1 VNETIGLAE
10 AKARLS
16 ELIDRVE
23 AGETVIIARN
33 GLPVAEVR
41 PVRHVSPEDAV
52 KKIRAIAKRVAK
64 RNLGKAAWP
73 AGGRSLRD
81 VAHDEHRF

>member
-1 VNETIGLAE
+1 MNQTIGVAD

-52 KKIRAIAKRVAK
+52 KKIRAIAKRVSK
-64 RNLGKAAWP
+64 RNVGKGTWP
-73 AGGRSLRD
+73 PEGRTLRE
-81 VAHDEHRF
+81 VAHEGHRF

>member
-1 VNETIGLAE
+1 VNETIGLAD

-16 ELIDRVE
+16 EVIARVE

-33 GLPVAEVR
+33 GLPVAELR
-41 PVRHVSPEDAV
+41 PLRRVSPEDAV
-52 KKIRAIAKRVAK
+52 KKIRAIAKRVSK

-73 AGGRSLRD
+73 KDGRSLRD
-81 VAHDEHRF
+81 VAHEGHRF

>member
-1 VNETIGLAE
+1 MNETIGLAD

-41 PVRHVSPEDAV
+41 PVCHVSPEDAV
-52 KKIRAIAKRVAK
+52 KKIRAIAKRVSK
-64 RNLGKAAWP
+64 RNVGKATWP
-73 AGGRSLRD
+73 PEGRTLRE
-81 VAHDEHRF
+81 VAHEEHRF

>member
-1 VNETIGLAE
+1 MNETIGIAD

-33 GLPVAEVR
+33 GLPVAEM
-41 PVRHVSPEDAV
+41 
-52 KKIRAIAKRVAK
+52 
-64 RNLGKAAWP
+64 L
-73 AGGRSLRD
+73 
-81 VAHDEHRF
+81 

>member
-1 VNETIGLAE
+1 MNETIGLAD

-41 PVRHVSPEDAV
+41 PVRHVSPEEAV
-52 KKIRAIAKRVAK
+52 KKIRAIAKRVSK
-64 RNLGKAAWP
+64 RNLGKPAWP
-73 AGGRSLRD
+73 QDGRSLRD
-81 VAHDEHRF
+81 IAHEGHRF

>member
-1 VNETIGLAE
+1 MNETIGLAD

-16 ELIDRVE
+16 ELTDRVE

-41 PVRHVSPEDAV
+41 PVRRVSPEDAV
-52 KKIRAIAKRVAK
+52 KKIRAIAKRVSK
-64 RNLGKAAWP
+64 RNQGKETWP
-73 AGGRSLRD
+73 GIGRSLRD
-81 VAHDEHRF
+81 IAHEHHRF

>member
-1 VNETIGLAE
+1 MNETISLAD

-33 GLPVAEVR
+33 GIPVAEVR
-41 PVRHVSPEDAV
+41 PVRRVSPEDAV
-52 KKIRAIAKRVAK
+52 KKIRAIAKRVSE
-64 RNLGKAAWP
+64 RNLGKGSWP
-73 AGGRSLRD
+73 LAGRSIRD
-81 VAHDEHRF
+81 VADDGYRF

>member
-1 VNETIGLAE
+1 MNETIGLAD

-41 PVRHVSPEDAV
+41 PVRHISPEDAV
-52 KKIRAIAKRVAK
+52 KKIRAIAKRVSK
-64 RNLGKAAWP
+64 RNLGKASWP
-73 AGGRSLRD
+73 QEGRSLRD
-81 VAHDEHRF
+81 VAHAGHRF

>member
-1 VNETIGLAE
+1 MNETIGLAD

-52 KKIRAIAKRVAK
+52 KKIRATAKRVSK
-64 RNLGKAAWP
+64 RNPGKASWP
-73 AGGRSLRD
+73 EDRRSVRD
-81 VAHDEHRF
+81 IAHDGHRF